1 MAIIEPPELKQ
12 IQEKNA
18 RARIVRAENAVAE
31 KKENRSLF
39 KSVLPSIGV
48 GLFDF
53 FGNSILQDKAQRYYK
68 ENQREL
74 FHLQQ
79 QAQKN
84 AASNEVEGLRQA
96 GLSTALASGGNP
108 MSIGAVS
115 APSGSSHA
123 PAPAPEYS
131 KVGEEKQLM
140 LQENRLVAEETRV
153 KSAQA
158 ALLESQKLGQ
168 DLQNENA
175 LGANYVVMSTW
186 DNLLNS
192 QITIAD
198 SIGDSTISQALTALR
213 DSVHPYL
220 NAGAYQFLQGVLASQ
235 GDYSKAIDTR
245 ITSFLSAEV
254 AGTQAG
260 SKSIISELAIA
271 PLLKN
276 NEVRAHIGELGAIQV
291 KMLADA
297 ENAKALLPAYQKQLD
312 KVLADIRESGVRA
325 DEIHN
330 SDLQT
335 ALANGDW
342 GRAGSIITEDAVK
355 IGLNAVGFYFGGRGM
370 AAGRAAASASAPTA
384 PSAPAAPTAP
394 AAPARPAIVGETK
407 KAIKAKEAADI
418 EQANKNLK
426 KWYSG
431 YKSGPS
437 SREVNDNVP
446 YRGHLEYINGKPY
459 FKDKNG
465 NYHKR

>member
-1 MAIIEPPELKQ
+1 MAIIDPPDLQ
-12 IQEKNA
+12 SIQEKNA
-18 RARIVRAENAVAE
+18 RARIARAENAVAE
-31 KKENRSLF
+31 KKEKRSLF
-39 KSVLPSIGV
+39 RSILPSLGV

-53 FGNSILQDKAQRYYK
+53 FGNSVLQDKAQKYYK

-84 AASNEVEGLRQA
+84 AASNEVEGLRKA
-96 GLSTALASGGNP
+96 GLSTALASGGNA

-115 APSGSSHA
+115 APSASSHA
-123 PAPAPEYS
+123 PAPAPEYA

-140 LQENRLVAEETRV
+140 AQENRLVAEETRA

-175 LGANYVVMSTW
+175 LGANYVVMTTW

-198 SIGDSTISQALTALR
+198 SIGDTTISQALTALR

-245 ITSFLSAEV
+245 ITSFLNAEV
-254 AGTQAG
+254 SGTQAG
-260 SKSIISELAIA
+260 SKTIINELAIA

-276 NEVRAHIGELGAIQV
+276 GEIRAHIGELGAIQV

-297 ENAKALLPAYQKQLD
+297 DNAKALLPAYQKQLD
-312 KVLADIRESGVRA
+312 KVLAEIRESGVRA

-370 AAGRAAASASAPTA
+370 AAGRAAASAST
-384 PSAPAAPTAP
+384 APAAPTAP
-394 AAPARPAIVGETK
+394 ASPTAPAAPALVGETK
-407 KAIKAKEAADI
+407 KALSKANAQAVEADR
-418 EQANKNLK
+418 K
-426 KWYSG
+426 KAYDNFDTWYKG
-431 YKSGPS
+431 YKTGHYQ
-437 SREVNDNVP
+437 RENNDN
-446 YRGHLEYINGKPY
+446 KPIPKRMPK
-459 FKDKNG
+459 KDAFG
-465 NYHKR
+465 NKIYYK